1 MVHTVVTVHMNVHM
15 QWWDGRDPA
24 PAPALLC
31 STLVPTLVNSFL
43 PSTGLAAGCS
53 GHTYLHHNTEDEVM
67 YSWRSYQLSFWPLT
81 VIMWTYL
88 QM

>member
-15 QWWDGRDPA
+15 QWWWDGRDPA

-43 PSTGLAAGCS
+43 PSTGLAAVAT
-53 GHTYLHHNTEDEVM
+53 HTYIITLKM
-67 YSWRSYQLSFWPLT
+67 R
-81 VIMWTYL
+81 
-88 QM
+88 

>member
-15 QWWDGRDPA
+15 QWWWDGRDRD

-43 PSTGLAAGCS
+43 PSTGLAAVAT
-53 GHTYLHHNTEDEVM
+53 HTYIITLKM
-67 YSWRSYQLSFWPLT
+67 R
-81 VIMWTYL
+81 
-88 QM
+88 

>member
-15 QWWDGRDPA
+15 QWWWDGRD

-43 PSTGLAAGCS
+43 PSTGLAAVAT
-53 GHTYLHHNTEDEVM
+53 HTYIITLKM
-67 YSWRSYQLSFWPLT
+67 R
-81 VIMWTYL
+81 
-88 QM
+88 

>member
-15 QWWDGRDPA
+15 QWWWDGRDPA

-43 PSTGLAAGCS
+43 PSSLPPLAWLLAAVAT
-53 GHTYLHHNTEDEVM
+53 HTYIITLKM
-67 YSWRSYQLSFWPLT
+67 R
-81 VIMWTYL
+81 
-88 QM
+88 